1 MDKEEARFILRCFRP
16 DGADAGNPDFAE
28 ALAWAAKDRELG
40 EWLARER
47 ARDADFATA
56 LNSVGIPPVLREEI
70 LVSLAMERGDAAVY
84 PDRFDVSV
92 IGAMADI
99 RPPSALRGEILSAM
113 ERTAAEPVSRR
124 RWWHFGLSAAAA
136 AGIALAFLA
145 SRPHEG
151 ADGVVSNPAEETS
164 LGSNGP
170 GTSGGGVIPVVASL
184 PISQVEEEFIK
195 TFESPGF
202 KLDLNDPDHHAL
214 FDHLQAAKLPC
225 PNRCLPKGLKDIPG
239 LGCRELDIE
248 GKKGALVCFKQE
260 NNVVH
265 LVVFKRCDVSCK
277 LPKEGQPAYGNH
289 GKWSVARWSDED
301 WVFVLMGE
309 KDADRKQDVDRKRL
323 EDMF

>member
-16 DGADAGNPDFAE
+16 DGADAENPDFAE

-70 LVSLAMERGDAAVY
+70 LVGLAMERGDAAMY
-84 PDRFDVSV
+84 PDSFDATI
-92 IGAMADI
+92 IGAMAGI
-99 RPPSALRGEILSAM
+99 NPPSGLRGEILSAM
-113 ERTAAEPVSRR
+113 ERTAAEPARGR
-124 RWWHFGLSAAAA
+124 RWWHYGLPVAAA
-136 AGIALAFLA
+136 AGIAFAFLA
-145 SRPHEG
+145 NRPNEESDKQVAINPPEAQPFDQGQHSN
-151 ADGVVSNPAEETS
+151 AGVLPIA
-164 LGSNGP
+164 NG
-170 GTSGGGVIPVVASL
+170 L

-195 TFESPGF
+195 TLQQPGF
-202 KLDLNDPDHHAL
+202 KLDLNNPDHHAL

-225 PNRCLPKGLKDIPG
+225 PNRCLPKGLKEVPG

-260 NNVVH
+260 DNIVH
-265 LVVFKRCDVSCK
+265 LMVFKRCDVKCK
-277 LPKEGQPAYGNH
+277 LPQEGHPAFDNH
-289 GKWSVARWSDED
+289 GKWTVARWSDDD

-309 KDADRKQDVDRKRL
+309 KDAEKKQSVDRKRL